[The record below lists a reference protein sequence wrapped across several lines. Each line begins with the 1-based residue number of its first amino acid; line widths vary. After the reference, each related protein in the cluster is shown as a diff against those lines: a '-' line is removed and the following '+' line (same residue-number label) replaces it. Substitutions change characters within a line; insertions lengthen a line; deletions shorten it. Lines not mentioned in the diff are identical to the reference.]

1 MSITQISG
9 RFVDV
14 VFGIQVSSQ
23 NLFQI
28 HCQGAQLLVVATRE
42 QHERSCF
49 ERMFTETGQLWVL
62 DVFATI
68 SKKGGDHMLHMFFHI
83 WVKFLLVP
91 GPS

>member
-1 MSITQISG
+1 MTFIRSNPGRDNSAFWYFSIFFGGGLNSLFHMSITQISG

-49 ERMFTETGQLWVL
+49 ERMFTETG
-62 DVFATI
+62 
-68 SKKGGDHMLHMFFHI
+68 
-83 WVKFLLVP
+83 
-91 GPS
+91 